1 MSLATTLST
10 RSTAGTGA
18 TVIGSPLSN
27 TQVDTNFIN
36 LNVVLATLNNMAQQT
51 ANSVAITGGT
61 ITGTTISGLT
71 VSTTTGTLTL
81 ANSSTLATVGAFSVT
96 LTATATTALTLPT
109 SGTVTALGNT
119 VTGSGSIVLATS
131 PTLVTPALGTP
142 SSGILTNVT
151 GLPLSTG
158 ITGFGTGIATAL
170 AATPTGSGSVVLA
183 TSPTLVTPA
192 LGTPASGVL
201 TNTTG
206 LPLSTGITGFG
217 TGIATALA
225 STPTGTGVVVLA
237 TSPTLVTPT
246 LGTPASGTMT
256 NVTGLPLTTGVTGI
270 LPSAN
275 GGTGVNNGSNTITIA
290 GNVIYAG
297 AFSVTLTATATTSLT
312 LPTSGTVTALGNTV
326 TGTGSIVLA
335 TSPTLVTPA
344 LGTPASGVLTNTTG
358 LPLSTGITGFGT
370 GVATALGNALNAVSG
385 VVAKDTNGNIS
396 YNNSSP
402 GYTAV
407 TTTGGT
413 TTLTAASTY
422 VQNFKGTLTQT
433 VKLPDE
439 TTIPAGTAFI
449 IDNDSTGNVTVQ
461 DSGGNTLAVGVTG
474 AAGYFYSTSNSAA
487 TGGWAGYAFMPN
499 NVQWGSNG
507 LPVAYGGTGATTIS
521 GAQTNLQVDPAGTA
535 VAMSIALG

>member
-142 SSGILTNVT
+142 SSGILTNV
-151 GLPLSTG
+151 
-158 ITGFGTGIATAL
+158 
-170 AATPTGSGSVVLA
+170 
-183 TSPTLVTPA
+183 
-192 LGTPASGVL
+192 
-201 TNTTG
+201 TG

-422 VQNFKGTLTQT
+422 VQNLKGTLTQT

-449 IDNDSTGNVTVQ
+449 IDNDSTGNITVQ

-474 AAGYFYSTSNSAA
+474 SAGYFYSTSNSAA